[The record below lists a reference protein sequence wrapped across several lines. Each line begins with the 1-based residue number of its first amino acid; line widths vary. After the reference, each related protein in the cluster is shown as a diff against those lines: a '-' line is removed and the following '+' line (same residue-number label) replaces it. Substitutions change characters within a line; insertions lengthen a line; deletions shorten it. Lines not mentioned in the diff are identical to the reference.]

1 MFSRNGVHGGFYR
14 QEEVDEFWTIPQ
26 RSYPSSLGH
35 WSGFEIRSLNS
46 WIDLLDSEFMGASSA
61 GYEGTFSHSK
71 RVFVL
76 RFVSLGWN
84 RLGSNAATGF
94 RKSDV
99 MDR

>member
-1 MFSRNGVHGGFYR
+1 
-14 QEEVDEFWTIPQ
+14 
-26 RSYPSSLGH
+26 
-35 WSGFEIRSLNS
+35 
-46 WIDLLDSEFMGASSA
+46 MGASSA